1 MADSLSKFPIR
12 IKILDY
18 GEAIGEFNRLTAPLT
33 VGNLLKRLPIS
44 GRIMPAQNCISI
56 LIGLKR
62 GAEKPV
68 NQVEAGTIAYW
79 PQQGSLCIYPATTKT
94 YSPMSK
100 VGRIITNLEL
110 FHNLQTGSRLII
122 EKV

>member
-44 GRIMPAQNCISI
+44 GRI
-56 LIGLKR
+56 IGLKR